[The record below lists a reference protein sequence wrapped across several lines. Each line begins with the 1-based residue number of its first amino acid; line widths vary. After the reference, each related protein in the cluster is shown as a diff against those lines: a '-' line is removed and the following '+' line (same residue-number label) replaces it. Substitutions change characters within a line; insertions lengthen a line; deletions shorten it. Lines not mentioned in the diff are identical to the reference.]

1 MNITPAVLRT
11 EIARTPLFSDLD
23 PKELDEIVRAAR
35 VVDQPKGRALFRA
48 GDRPQMLYCVL
59 SGLISLTVSTP
70 DGAEKI
76 IELVGPHRHFG
87 EALLFL
93 DKTSPV
99 TAVAVEDTRL
109 IAIPKTLLFQYID
122 TSQPFTYH
130 LLAGLSA
137 RLHHLIADVES
148 YCLKSS
154 TQRVVGYL
162 LGEAQENGDRVGARI
177 SLTASKQLIA
187 SRLNLTPETFS
198 RTLHQLAEEGL
209 IHVEGK
215 NIAVA
220 DLQALR
226 NYGRVPSD
234 LVPGS

>member
-1 MNITPAVLRT
+1 MNLTLEQLRS
-11 EIARTPLFSDLD
+11 EIGGTPLFSDLD
-23 PKELDEIVRAAR
+23 QSELDQIVRSAR
-35 VVDQPKGRALFRA
+35 VVELPKGRALFRA

-59 SGLISLTVSTP
+59 SGLVSLSVSTP

-93 DKTSPV
+93 DKPSPV
-99 TAVAVEDTRL
+99 TVTAVEESVL
-109 IAIPKTLLFQYID
+109 IATPKSLLFHHIE
-122 TSQPFTYH
+122 SSKSFAHH
-130 LLAGLSA
+130 LIAGLSA

-162 LGEAQENGDRVGARI
+162 LGEAHDGAKNENARI
-177 SLTASKQLIA
+177 TLTASKQLIA

-198 RTLHQLAEEGL
+198 RTLHQLVADGM
-209 IHVEGK
+209 IQVEGK
-215 NIAVA
+215 VIAIR
-220 DLQALR
+220 DLAALR
-226 NYGRVPSD
+226 DYGRVQTD
-234 LVPGS
+234 